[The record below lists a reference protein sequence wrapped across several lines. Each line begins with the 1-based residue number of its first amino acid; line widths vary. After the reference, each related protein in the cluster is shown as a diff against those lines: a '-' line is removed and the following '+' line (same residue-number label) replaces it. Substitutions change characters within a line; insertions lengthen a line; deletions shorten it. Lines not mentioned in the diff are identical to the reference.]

1 LPQKQSLETT
11 ITASFQ
17 TLGPKEPP
25 SSLKDLTLVSAMNTS
40 HIGRAPW
47 TLLATT
53 RSMNSV
59 NYHRLCQPLWPYL
72 VTICVRHPLHT
83 TSPFTP
89 LAQQGAANPFGNPA
103 PPALGASPTI
113 CINPNPIV
121 KLFRFILA
129 ALFFAARECDSIQLR
144 LSARMLC
151 WLIYNGRTSIK

>member
-1 LPQKQSLETT
+1 M
-11 ITASFQ
+11 
-17 TLGPKEPP
+17 
-25 SSLKDLTLVSAMNTS
+25 VSAMNTF

-47 TLLATT
+47 NLLATT
-53 RSMNSV
+53 GSMNSV

-72 VTICVRHPLHT
+72 ITICVRHPLHT

-89 LAQQGAANPFGNPA
+89 LARQGAANPFGNPA

-113 CINPNPIV
+113 CINSNPIV

-129 ALFFAARECDSIQLR
+129 ALFFAARECDSTQLR

-151 WLIYNGRTSIK
+151 WLIYNGRTPSKIQL